1 MGEDP
6 FEKILKYIE
15 EQRKMPH
22 VATNIAL
29 KELTWPPKSK
39 KADSPPTNISET
51 FPSTDQEP
59 SDDDSAE
66 GGDQEPSDG
75 DEKESQSKSKFNDE
89 DEDEDE

>member
-29 KELTWPPKSK
+29 KELTWPPASK
-39 KADSPPTNISET
+39 KAAAPPKDISST
-51 FPSTDQEP
+51 FPKTEEDSSAKEESAEETPQEP
-59 SDDDSAE
+59 TEGQKAE
-66 GGDQEPSDG
+66 ENETPADG
-75 DEKESQSKSKFNDE
+75 EEKSE
-89 DEDEDE
+89 